1 MLAIQT
7 DILKTLSYF
16 DIFRYPLTAEEI
28 FLHRRIDYT
37 ENELKDHLASLI
49 NDGRIY
55 QNQGLYSLT
64 NDPDLAIR
72 RINGNKRSVQQLK
85 IAARS
90 ARILSWFPYVKGIAV
105 SGSLSKNFSAE
116 NDDIDFFIITAAD
129 RLWIARS
136 FLHIFLKFALL
147 FKKQKWFCLNY
158 YIDETA
164 LFIPE
169 QNIFTAIEIV
179 TLKPFYGNG
188 IFDQFAASNEWTK
201 QYFPYYFS
209 NNHGSL
215 HINTNFLKRA
225 IEKFFS
231 GGIGNRLDNWL
242 MKITNIRWQKKMQ
255 RGQMNER
262 GIRLSML
269 VGKHFAK
276 PDPQFFQP
284 KILEAYTSNIEKIRN
299 WDRKKPDPLPV
310 SLPE

>member
-1 MLAIQT
+1 MIIIQT

-37 ENELKDHLASLI
+37 ENELKHQLESLI
-49 NDGRIY
+49 IDGQIY
-55 QNQGLYSLT
+55 QNENFYSLI
-64 NDPDLAIR
+64 NDPDLALNR
-72 RINGNKRSVQQLK
+72 VNGNKRAVQQLK

-90 ARILSWFPYVKGIAV
+90 ARILSYFPFVTGIAI
-105 SGSLSKNFSAE
+105 SGSLSKNFSGE

-136 FLHIFLKFALL
+136 FLHVFLKFAFL

-164 LFIPE
+164 LLIPE
-169 QNIFTAIEIV
+169 QNTFTAIEII

-188 IFDQFAASNEWTK
+188 IFDKFAAANEWTK

-209 NNHGSL
+209 NNQASPR
-215 HINTNFLKRA
+215 INSNFFKKAL
-225 IEKFFS
+225 EKIFS
-231 GGIGNRLDNWL
+231 GRIGDRLDNWL
-242 MKITNIRWQKKMQ
+242 MKITDARWQKKVRRMQ
-255 RGQMNER
+255 LNER

-269 VGKHFAK
+269 VSKHFAK

-284 KILEAYTSNIEKIRN
+284 KILDTYASNIKKIRHY
-299 WDRKKPDPLPV
+299 DREKPDPLSV
-310 SLPE
+310 LLSE

>member
-1 MLAIQT
+1 LLTIQT

-37 ENELKDHLASLI
+37 ESELKYQLDSLI
-49 NDGRIY
+49 INRQIY
-55 QNQGLYSLT
+55 QNENFYSLN
-64 NDPDLAIR
+64 NDPALAVN
-72 RINGNKRSVQQLK
+72 RINGNKRAVQQLK

-90 ARILSWFPYVKGIAV
+90 ARILSYFPFVRGIAI
-105 SGSLSKNFSAE
+105 SGSLSKNFSRK
-116 NDDIDFFIITAAD
+116 NDDIDFFIITAAN

-136 FLHIFLKFALL
+136 FLHVFLKFAFLV
-147 FKKQKWFCLNY
+147 KKQKWFCLNY

-164 LFIPE
+164 LLIPE
-169 QNIFTAIEIV
+169 QNTFTAIEII

-188 IFDQFAASNEWTK
+188 IFDQFAVSNEWTK

-209 NNHGSL
+209 NNQASP
-215 HINTNFLKRA
+215 HINTNFFKKAL
-225 IEKFFS
+225 EKIFS
-231 GGIGNRLDNWL
+231 GTIGNRLDNWL
-242 MKITNIRWQKKMQ
+242 MKMTDVRWQKKV
-255 RGQMNER
+255 RCRQMNER

-284 KILEAYTSNIEKIRN
+284 KILDAFSSNIQKIRN
-299 WDRKKPDPLPV
+299 WDREKPDPLPV
-310 SLPE
+310 SLSE